1 MTQQKNASYRV
12 PTASGS
18 QSLDLFTA
26 EQEFLS
32 PGIQRIAQLARLT
45 MSHGA
50 GATLTDVDG
59 NRYLD
64 FYAGVTV
71 ASLGH
76 AHPQLVAAMEEQ
88 IRKVIVGSFTTENRA
103 KLLELIASLTPG
115 ELTKTQLYSGGAE
128 AVEAAIRLAKSYTK
142 KFEVVGFWGGF
153 HGKTGRVMGLIGDES
168 KQGWGPLPGG
178 THLVPYADCYR
189 CPFNLRYPDCGMFCL
204 DFMRQSIKKS
214 TAGSLAAIIVEP
226 IQGTAGNIVPPP
238 EFLPGVQD
246 IAHEVGAL
254 LIVDE
259 IITGF
264 GRTGTMFASEHTGV
278 VPDIMTI
285 GKGMGG
291 GFPVS
296 GLISTSEITAAT
308 PFSKPSSS
316 SSSYGGNPLAATA
329 ALATIQ
335 TIVRDKLVEHTAQVG
350 ALMLDGLRALQEKYE
365 FIGDVRGKGLLIG
378 VDLVKDRD
386 TKEEL
391 SSQVTERIFQEALK
405 RGLLMMGYFPRMRLN
420 PPLVITAAQ
429 VQEGIDILDE
439 VFQCI
444 ADEVDY
450 RHV

>member
-1 MTQQKNASYRV
+1 
-12 PTASGS
+12 
-18 QSLDLFTA
+18 
-26 EQEFLS
+26 
-32 PGIQRIAQLARLT
+32 
-45 MSHGA
+45 
-50 GATLTDVDG
+50 
-59 NRYLD
+59 
-64 FYAGVTV
+64 
-71 ASLGH
+71 
-76 AHPQLVAAMEEQ
+76 
-88 IRKVIVGSFTTENRA
+88 
-103 KLLELIASLTPG
+103 
-115 ELTKTQLYSGGAE
+115 
-128 AVEAAIRLAKSYTK
+128 
-142 KFEVVGFWGGF
+142 VGFWGGF

-214 TAGSLAAIIVEP
+214 TAGSIAAIIVEP
-226 IQGTAGNIVPPP
+226 IQGTAGNVVPPP
-238 EFLPGVQD
+238 EFLPGVKD

-278 VPDIMTI
+278 VPDIITM

-296 GLISTSEITAAT
+296 GLVSTSEITAAT
-308 PFSKPSSS
+308 PFSKPSAS

-350 ALMLDGLRALQEKYE
+350 AVMLEGLRALQEKYE
-365 FIGDVRGKGLLIG
+365 FIGDVRGKGLLLG
-378 VDLVKDRD
+378 VDLVKNRD

-391 SSQVTERIFQEALK
+391 SAQVTERIFQEALK

-420 PPLVITAAQ
+420 PPLVITAEQ

>member
-1 MTQQKNASYRV
+1 
-12 PTASGS
+12 
-18 QSLDLFTA
+18 
-26 EQEFLS
+26 
-32 PGIQRIAQLARLT
+32 
-45 MSHGA
+45 
-50 GATLTDVDG
+50 
-59 NRYLD
+59 
-64 FYAGVTV
+64 
-71 ASLGH
+71 
-76 AHPQLVAAMEEQ
+76 
-88 IRKVIVGSFTTENRA
+88 
-103 KLLELIASLTPG
+103 
-115 ELTKTQLYSGGAE
+115 
-128 AVEAAIRLAKSYTK
+128 
-142 KFEVVGFWGGF
+142 
-153 HGKTGRVMGLIGDES
+153 
-168 KQGWGPLPGG
+168 
-178 THLVPYADCYR
+178 
-189 CPFNLRYPDCGMFCL
+189 MFCL

-214 TAGSLAAIIVEP
+214 TAGSVAAIIVEP

-238 EFLPGVQD
+238 EFLPGVKD

-278 VPDIMTI
+278 VPDIITI

-296 GLISTSEITAAT
+296 GLVSTSEITSAT
-308 PFSKPSSS
+308 PFSKPSAS

-350 ALMLDGLRALQEKYE
+350 TLMLDGLRALQEKYE

-378 VDLVKDRD
+378 VDLVKNRH

-391 SSQVTERIFQEALK
+391 SSQVTERIFQEALQ